1 MDLIVQAFCFQIKS
15 LFIQLNMDYFFKNS
29 NQIHLKLVF
38 LIMRKI
44 IYLGVGLFILAG
56 CQSVKY
62 KDVVYGQSANK
73 EDLKLNIFVPKNS
86 ENKKLTVLLFVH
98 GGNWNSGNKDQYGF
112 FGRNFAKKEVI
123 TVIPSYTL
131 SPKANVDQMMAE
143 IAQAITW
150 VQKNI
155 ETYHGEEKNFFVT
168 GHSAGAQ
175 LVASAVLNPKFKIS
189 LNSVAG
195 IILNDGAGIDMKDY
209 LEKYPPTSEDNYIAT
224 WSKNPD
230 NWYQASPIN
239 FLDKNSPPFLIYVG
253 SKTYPSITTAN
264 DHFIKKLH
272 EFQPDVA
279 PIVLNKKHIPM
290 ILQYFWP
297 WSDRFT
303 ETKNF
308 MEQNSK

>member
-1 MDLIVQAFCFQIKS
+1 MS
-15 LFIQLNMDYFFKNS
+15 LFIQLNLDYFFKNS

-44 IYLGVGLFILAG
+44 IYLGVGLFILAS

-62 KDVVYGQSANK
+62 KDVVYGQSATK
-73 EDLKLNIFVPKNS
+73 EDLKLNVFVPKNS
-86 ENKKLTVLLFVH
+86 ENKKLPILLFVH

-123 TVIPSYTL
+123 TVIPAYTL
-131 SPKANVDQMMAE
+131 SPKANVDQMTAE

-155 ETYHGEEKNFFVT
+155 ETYHGDEKNLFVT

-175 LVASAVLNPKFKIS
+175 LVASAVLNPKFKIP
-189 LNSVAG
+189 LNSIAG
-195 IILNDGAGIDMKDY
+195 IILNDGAGIDMNDY

-279 PIVLNKKHIPM
+279 LTLLNKKHIPM

>member
-1 MDLIVQAFCFQIKS
+1 
-15 LFIQLNMDYFFKNS
+15 
-29 NQIHLKLVF
+29 
-38 LIMRKI
+38 MRKI
-44 IYLGVGLFILAG
+44 IYLGVSLLVLAS

-62 KDVVYGQSANK
+62 KDVVYGQSATK

-86 ENKKLTVLLFVH
+86 ENKKLPVLLFVH

-123 TVIPSYTL
+123 TVIPAYTL
-131 SPKANVDQMMAE
+131 SPKANVDQMTAE

-155 ETYHGEEKNFFVT
+155 ETYHGEQKNIFVT

-175 LVASAVLNPKFKIS
+175 LVASAVLNPKFKIP

-230 NWYQASPIN
+230 NWNQASPIN

-272 EFQPDVA
+272 EFHPDVA
-279 PIVLNKKHIPM
+279 LTLLNKKHIPM

>member
-1 MDLIVQAFCFQIKS
+1 MQ
-15 LFIQLNMDYFFKNS
+15 
-29 NQIHLKLVF
+29 
-38 LIMRKI
+38 KI
-44 IYLGVGLFILAG
+44 IYLLLGSLLMMG
-56 CQSVKY
+56 CQSVKH

-86 ENKKLTVLLFVH
+86 ENKKLPVLLFVH

-112 FGRNFAKKEVI
+112 FGRNFAKKDVI
-123 TVIPSYTL
+123 TVIPAYTL
-131 SPKANVDQMMAE
+131 SPKANVDQMTTE

-155 ETYHGEEKNFFVT
+155 GTYHGDEKNLFVT

-175 LVASAVLNPKFKIS
+175 LVASAVLNPKFKIPE
-189 LNSVAG
+189 NSVAG

-209 LEKYPPTSEDNYIAT
+209 LEKYPPTAEDDYIAT

-253 SKTYPSITTAN
+253 TKTYPSITTAN
-264 DHFIKKLH
+264 DHFLKKLN
-272 EFQPDVA
+272 EFQPDVK
-279 PIVLNKKHIPM
+279 PILLDKKHIPM
-290 ILQYFWP
+290 ILQYFLP

-303 ETKNF
+303 ETKKF
-308 MEQNSK
+308 MDQNSK